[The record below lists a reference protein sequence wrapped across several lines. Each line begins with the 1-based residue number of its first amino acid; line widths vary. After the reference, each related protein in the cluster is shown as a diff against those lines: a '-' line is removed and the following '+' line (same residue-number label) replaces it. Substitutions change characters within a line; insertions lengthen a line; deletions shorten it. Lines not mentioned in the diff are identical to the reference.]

1 MCSCNRTPEDEEDL
15 DMMMCEMDHAYER
28 ERELIDRAEAQKPD
42 WLNVAKDL
50 CLPSLAFT
58 AAMEPRA

>member
-1 MCSCNRTPEDEEDL
+1 MDPCDRTPQDDQDMEALMMDE
-15 DMMMCEMDHAYER
+15 AER

-50 CLPSLAFT
+50 CLPSLAYT
-58 AAMEPRA
+58 AVMEPGA

>member
-1 MCSCNRTPEDEEDL
+1 MCCECERSPDEDMD
-15 DMMMCEMDHAYER
+15 DMLMEMAER

-50 CLPSLAFT
+50 CLPSLAYT
-58 AAMEPRA
+58 AVMEPRA

>member
-1 MCSCNRTPEDEEDL
+1 MDEML
-15 DMMMCEMDHAYER
+15 MEMAER

-42 WLNVAKDL
+42 WYKTARNL

-58 AAMEPRA
+58 AQMENPPCL